1 MKKLFLFAIL
11 ISAISANSQS
21 LKETLY
27 SGKLKTDTG
36 TTIRKGEDLSSKIDT
51 STKKPV
57 EQAKVAGIS
66 QDSLMSSLLV
76 AKDSAV
82 GGVAIQN
89 NNTGVDA
96 ANAAAESNAAATK
109 DNNTIWK
116 EYIDQFV
123 GEARTE
129 IMPNKKIRDG
139 SYSVLIEYEIG
150 LDGQITIN
158 SVNTSPESSTLAQQ
172 IKNRM
177 ELTVPKM
184 SPLLTANGKP
194 RKAIKKQTI
203 TLSK

>member
-57 EQAKVAGIS
+57 EQAKVAGAS

-89 NNTGVDA
+89 NNTVIDA

-129 IMPNKKIRDG
+129 IMPNKKIKDG

-203 TLSK
+203 SLSK